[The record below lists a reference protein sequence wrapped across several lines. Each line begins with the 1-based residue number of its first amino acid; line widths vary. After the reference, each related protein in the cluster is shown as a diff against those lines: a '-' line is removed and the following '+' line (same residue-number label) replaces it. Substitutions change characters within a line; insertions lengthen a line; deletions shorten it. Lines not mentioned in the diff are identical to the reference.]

1 MVAGAVDSR
10 LPQVLVEM
18 ARSQRDRVPT
28 LSVELADLLAEKA
41 ECYREIAE
49 QTPEELRKVCEV
61 HLALAFTAFIEGRD
75 DALRIVARKTGHAQ
89 AKLGIP
95 LEDALRAYRIAGTF
109 CYETLVEPGIP
120 PGGTSPEH
128 LLLASSVVWRIVDS
142 YSETLAWAFRE
153 VAEESAL
160 DNERARD
167 EMFDGLLEGRIT
179 QRVELETAAHVLGIP
194 ATGTYIVL
202 VADRLPAAVL
212 TAGGYRSAWRRGVD
226 TQIGIVATEQ
236 GIEPL
241 RRLLAPVTA
250 VVGMSTP
257 ITDLTDA
264 PSAHQRARI
273 ARRCLPS
280 GARGVVAFGD
290 LPIAALVAG
299 APRLAGDLAR
309 DVLGGVLALPPGE
322 REVLLK
328 TLEAWYT
335 DGGSAKAAA
344 GRLYVHPNTVRY
356 RLRRIEDLT
365 GRDLAHPKRV
375 AELYVALQA
384 VRLGTGNRNAGERTG

>member
-18 ARSQRDRVPT
+18 ARSQRDRVPA

-41 ECYREIAE
+41 ACYREIADP
-49 QTPEELRKVCEV
+49 TPEELRKVCEV

-95 LEDALRAYRIAGTF
+95 LEDALRAYWIAGTF
-109 CYETLVEPGIP
+109 C
-120 PGGTSPEH
+120 
-128 LLLASSVVWRIVDS
+128 W
-142 YSETLAWAFRE
+142 
-153 VAEESAL
+153 
-160 DNERARD
+160 
-167 EMFDGLLEGRIT
+167 
-179 QRVELETAAHVLGIP
+179 
-194 ATGTYIVL
+194 
-202 VADRLPAAVL
+202 
-212 TAGGYRSAWRRGVD
+212 
-226 TQIGIVATEQ
+226 
-236 GIEPL
+236 
-241 RRLLAPVTA
+241 
-250 VVGMSTP
+250 
-257 ITDLTDA
+257 
-264 PSAHQRARI
+264 I

-344 GRLYVHPNTVRY
+344 GRLYVHLNTVRY